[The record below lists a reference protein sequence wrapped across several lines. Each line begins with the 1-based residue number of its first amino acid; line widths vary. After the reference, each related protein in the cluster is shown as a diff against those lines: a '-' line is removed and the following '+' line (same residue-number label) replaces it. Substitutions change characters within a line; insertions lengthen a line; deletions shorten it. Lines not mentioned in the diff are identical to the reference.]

1 MKVGEKE
8 LTSNHTE
15 PTMTKYLKN
24 LKNLRYIKNRNEYR
38 IDFLG
43 DAVRAIYSS
52 GKTYIGYALCFPK
65 GYNNLKIYYTK
76 YLIIVA
82 S

>member
-1 MKVGEKE
+1 
-8 LTSNHTE
+8 
-15 PTMTKYLKN
+15 MTKYLGN
-24 LKNLRYIKNRNEYR
+24 LKNLRYIKNRNGYR

-43 DAVRAIYSS
+43 DAIRVVYMS
-52 GKTYIGYALCFPK
+52 GKTYIGYAFCFPK
-65 GYNNLKIYYTK
+65 GYDNLKIYYKK